1 MLVRVL
7 LHMASG
13 HTEVVKVA
21 VMAPPFAVRRKDTLP
36 PPWPGR
42 PVHLDGTV
50 TFLRETPPTAP
61 DAQPALYV
69 HGLGGSSTNWTDLA
83 DLLSHR
89 LHGHAIDLPG
99 FGYSDPGRRY
109 TIAALAD
116 RVVRWIEVADQGPVH
131 LFGNSLGGAIV
142 TRVAAMRPDLVR
154 TLVLISP
161 ALPFLDPRRSVQ
173 GRFVPFVFL
182 PGAGQLARRRLAL
195 IEPAELARQV
205 MAACFADV
213 TRISPQRLEEAVAE
227 ARLRYDLPWY
237 MDAYMRSLR
246 GLVGSFV
253 RAYLPGS
260 GSLWR
265 MAGRV
270 TVPTLVIGGGQD
282 RLVDPRVATQVAG
295 VIPDARLLMLPDVGH
310 VAQFEVPE
318 ITARAVL
325 ALLDEVGVAAPSAS

>member
-1 MLVRVL
+1 M
-7 LHMASG
+7 
-13 HTEVVKVA
+13 KVA
-21 VMAPPFAVRRKDTLP
+21 DIAASDSVHPKDPPP
-36 PPWPGR
+36 SPWPGR
-42 PVHLDGTV
+42 RVEFDGAV
-50 TFLRETPPTAP
+50 TFVRDTPATAP
-61 DAQPALYV
+61 DAQPALYI

-83 DLLSHR
+83 DLLSDR
-89 LHGHAIDLPG
+89 LAGEAIDLPG
-99 FGYSDPGRRY
+99 FGHSAPARSY
-109 TIAALAD
+109 TVAAMAD
-116 RVVRWIEVADQGPVH
+116 RVVRWIEVSGRGPVH

-142 TRVAAMRPDLVR
+142 TRVAALRPDLVR

-173 GRFVPFVFL
+173 GRLVPLVLL

-205 MAACFADV
+205 MTVCFGDEA
-213 TRISPQRLEEAVAE
+213 RIRPHRLAEAEVE

-265 MAGRV
+265 LAGRI
-270 TVPTLVIGGGQD
+270 TAPTLVIAGERD
-282 RLVDPRVATQVAG
+282 KLVDPRVATQVAG
-295 VIPDARLLMLPDVGH
+295 LISDARLFMLPDVGH
-310 VAQFEVPE
+310 VAQLEVPE
-318 ITARAVL
+318 LTARAVL
-325 ALLDEVGVAAPSAS
+325 ALLDEAGAAVPSAR